1 MVRLIKGSHAS
12 SSGTDLRGLASASA
26 DKGRMSCFPELA
38 RVVRLQI
45 SNVSARNRLTAGVQ
59 SPPKLPTMVDYTERR
74 KVTTSP
80 GAIPGRYH
88 RKAYWWRGDYENVG
102 KSKGGPVMGSMERFC
117 RLALNTK
124 TSVSV
129 ERGAHVQH
137 GVSLRDNLENL

>member
-12 SSGTDLRGLASASA
+12 SRGTDLRGLASATA
-26 DKGRMSCFPELA
+26 EQGRTSCFPVLA

-80 GAIPGRYH
+80 GAILGRYY
-88 RKAYWWRGDYENVG
+88 RKACSWSGGNENVG
-102 KSKGGPVMGSMERFC
+102 LSKGDSVMGSIGRNSSST
-117 RLALNTK
+117 LNTK
-124 TSVSV
+124 ASVSV
-129 ERGAHVQH
+129 EWSAHVQH
-137 GVSLRDNLENL
+137 GVSLRENLENL